1 MEASAKGAPPATKE
15 PAMAKDRSAQWGTL
29 KTNVVDTPRSEQMS
43 FLQRTPST
51 LGRLR
56 INTREGSI
64 ASFTHD
70 LHDRL
75 RHGHTVSHHK
85 PSNYAVYKE
94 QMIANPVPLDATASL
109 QQLTHRRR
117 LHTAI
122 ARIDDCLS
130 FLAVSAILLAIV
142 TVPLGQDLRSVRDG
156 YFYTDA
162 AARNASMTRVGANWL
177 QNNGDALLVTSVR
190 LALKWFAGGNVV
202 MTWALLILRLVVEHR
217 TKTVRFH
224 QPPSAMLFCCG
235 CVAEHRTQRQPSHDV
250 PSCATRCRSHNH
262 CVHQACCA
270 RSVWRTLIELFAVLP
285 HCPVYVESTFAVA
298 PSIVFGG
305 QAALAFGGNIV
316 SVPPSLR
323 VDYNIFGLF
332 VVVRLYQLMRTI
344 KTRSGFGDAHSEFR
358 AKMHGIDTESFA
370 FHFKMLVR
378 SNPIPVML
386 SIAIGALVVLAAPI
400 WCIERECVP
409 R

>member
-1 MEASAKGAPPATKE
+1 
-15 PAMAKDRSAQWGTL
+15 MAKDRSAQWGTL

-162 AARNASMTRVGANWL
+162 AARNASMN
-177 QNNGDALLVTSVR
+177 
-190 LALKWFAGGNVV
+190 
-202 MTWALLILRLVVEHR
+202 E
-217 TKTVRFH
+217 
-224 QPPSAMLFCCG
+224 
-235 CVAEHRTQRQPSHDV
+235 
-250 PSCATRCRSHNH
+250 
-262 CVHQACCA
+262 
-270 RSVWRTLIELFAVLP
+270 
-285 HCPVYVESTFAVA
+285 A
-298 PSIVFGG
+298 PS
-305 QAALAFGGNIV
+305 
-316 SVPPSLR
+316 
-323 VDYNIFGLF
+323 
-332 VVVRLYQLMRTI
+332 
-344 KTRSGFGDAHSEFR
+344 
-358 AKMHGIDTESFA
+358 
-370 FHFKMLVR
+370 
-378 SNPIPVML
+378 
-386 SIAIGALVVLAAPI
+386 
-400 WCIERECVP
+400 
-409 R
+409 

>member
-1 MEASAKGAPPATKE
+1 
-15 PAMAKDRSAQWGTL
+15 
-29 KTNVVDTPRSEQMS
+29 
-43 FLQRTPST
+43 
-51 LGRLR
+51 
-56 INTREGSI
+56 
-64 ASFTHD
+64 
-70 LHDRL
+70 
-75 RHGHTVSHHK
+75 
-85 PSNYAVYKE
+85 
-94 QMIANPVPLDATASL
+94 
-109 QQLTHRRR
+109 
-117 LHTAI
+117 
-122 ARIDDCLS
+122 
-130 FLAVSAILLAIV
+130 
-142 TVPLGQDLRSVRDG
+142 
-156 YFYTDA
+156 
-162 AARNASMTRVGANWL
+162 
-177 QNNGDALLVTSVR
+177 
-190 LALKWFAGGNVV
+190 